1 MASRKAKS
9 QDKDRRDPY
18 NHALETGRTGPQ
30 KPGEFGLKLS
40 VKEFFTS
47 FLILLALMIFTGIL
61 TRVLPSGQFDRA
73 PGPNGEVVVPGTYRV
88 IEKPSFPVWR
98 WFTAPVEV
106 LGSPD
111 GVQAIVIIIFIMIV
125 GGAFAILEKAG
136 VLEESI
142 NSIAKRFSGRKYV
155 LLAIITLFFM
165 SIGSLLGIFE
175 EVIPLVPL
183 AIALSY
189 SLGWDTYVGLGMS
202 ILATNLGFSAAI
214 ANPFTIG
221 VAQKLAG
228 LPLFSGAGFRFLIF
242 ACVFA
247 LFYAWLFWFAKQTE
261 KRKAKEG
268 LDARR
273 DSVAGG
279 DLAGI
284 GDFAGL
290 SNSES
295 RGKDLKPARGVI
307 VFGIS
312 LVVLL
317 AAILTISL
325 TRVLSDY
332 SMPIIAVL
340 FLIAGFASGIAA
352 GLGFGKSVKAF
363 LKGAQNIL
371 PGVILILMAMAIKYI
386 ITKGGIMDTILYAA
400 SNVIGEGKTN
410 AFFTAG
416 LIYVFTLLMDF
427 FVSSASAKAFL
438 LMPILVPIAD
448 MTGLTRQIAVQAYA
462 FGDGFSNMIFPTS
475 AVLLIAL
482 GLAGISWTDWFK
494 KTWKL
499 TLMVFVVTLALLMV
513 GIVVGYA

>member
-1 MASRKAKS
+1 MALQKAKR
-9 QDKDRRDPY
+9 KDEDER
-18 NHALETGRTGPQ
+18 ASESRTSESRGPSSE

-40 VKEFFTS
+40 KKEFFTS
-47 FLILLALMIFTGIL
+47 FLILLALMIFTGVL

-88 IEKPSFPVWR
+88 IEKPVFPVWR

-106 LGSPD
+106 LGSSD
-111 GVQAIVIIIFIMIV
+111 GLQAIVIILFIMIV

-189 SLGWDTYVGLGMS
+189 SLGWDMYVGLGMS

-214 ANPFTIG
+214 ANPFTLG

-247 LFYAWLFWFAKQTE
+247 LFYAWLYWFAKHTE
-261 KRKAKEG
+261 KRRATEA
-268 LDARR
+268 LE
-273 DSVAGG
+273 AGA
-279 DLAGI
+279 DLAHRA
-284 GDFAGL
+284 DLAGL
-290 SNSES
+290 SNSEHRGGGLKPS
-295 RGKDLKPARGVI
+295 RGVT

-340 FLIAGFASGIAA
+340 FLFAGFASGIAA

-371 PGVILILMAMAIKYI
+371 PGVVLILMAMAIKYI

-400 SNVIGEGKTN
+400 SNLIGEGKSN

-499 TLMVFVVTLALLMV
+499 TLMVFVATLALLMV